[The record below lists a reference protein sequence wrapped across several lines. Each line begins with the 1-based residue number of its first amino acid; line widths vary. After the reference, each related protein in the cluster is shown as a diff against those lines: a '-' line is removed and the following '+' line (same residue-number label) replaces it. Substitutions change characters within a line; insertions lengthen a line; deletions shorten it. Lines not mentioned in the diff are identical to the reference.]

1 MSRRRQ
7 AGKRELAPDPQFQ
20 SELVTKFIN
29 MLMGQGKRSLAQGI
43 VYGAF
48 SKVSEKTQNPN
59 ALEVFTKAVENVRP
73 KLEVRSRR
81 VGGANY
87 QVPVEVS
94 HDRQIT
100 MALRWII
107 DYSAA
112 KKGRPMKVSLADEIV
127 AAASGQGDSVK
138 KRDDTHMMAQANRA
152 FAHYRW

>member
-7 AGKRELAPDPQFQ
+7 AARREQVPDPQYQ
-20 SELVTKFIN
+20 SELVTKLIN
-29 MLMGQGKRSLAQGI
+29 MVMHCGKKSVAQRI

-48 SKVSEKTQNPN
+48 DKVAKKTQNANP
-59 ALEVFTKAVENVRP
+59 LEVFNKAIDNVRP

-94 HDRQIT
+94 HDRQVT

-112 KKGRPMKVSLADEIV
+112 KKGRTIMDSLAEEIV
-127 AAASGQGDSVK
+127 AASTGQGDSVK
-138 KRDDTHMMAQANRA
+138 KRDDTHKMAQANRA

>member
-7 AGKRELAPDPQFQ
+7 ADRRKLAPDPQYN

-29 MLMGQGKRSLAQGI
+29 MIMKCGKRSVAERV

-48 SKVSEKTQNPN
+48 EKVVAKTENKN
-59 ALEVFTKAVENVRP
+59 ALEVFSKAVDNIRP

-94 HDRQIT
+94 TDRQIT
-100 MALRWII
+100 MALRWMI
-107 DYSAA
+107 DYSAGR
-112 KKGRPMKVSLADEIV
+112 KGRTMTDSLAEEIV
-127 AAASGQGDSVK
+127 AASSGQGDAVK
-138 KRDDTHMMAQANRA
+138 KRDDTHKMAQANRA